1 MSRVATFSSTAYDW
15 TFVSCDVYRLV
26 VPKMQHTL
34 RRNVSRGVKVMAK
47 VGRAFTLD
55 METIKLI
62 EVYTHSGE
70 TSRSALVNDAI
81 KWHIRGDFVELME
94 DHKKLKEQYNR
105 VCNEL
110 YGAKS
115 PSTPWWKRLLGLN

>member
-1 MSRVATFSSTAYDW
+1 
-15 TFVSCDVYRLV
+15 
-26 VPKMQHTL
+26 
-34 RRNVSRGVKVMAK
+34 MAK

-81 KWHIRGDFVELME
+81 KWYIRGDFVELME

>member
-1 MSRVATFSSTAYDW
+1 
-15 TFVSCDVYRLV
+15 
-26 VPKMQHTL
+26 
-34 RRNVSRGVKVMAK
+34 MAK

-81 KWHIRGDFVELME
+81 KWYIRGDFVELME
-94 DHKKLKEQYNR
+94 GHKKLKENYQR

-110 YGAKS
+110 YGDKS